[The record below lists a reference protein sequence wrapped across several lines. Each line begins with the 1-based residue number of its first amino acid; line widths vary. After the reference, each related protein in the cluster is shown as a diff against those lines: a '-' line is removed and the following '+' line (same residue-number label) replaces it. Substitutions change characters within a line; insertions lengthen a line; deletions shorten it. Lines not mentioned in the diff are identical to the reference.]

1 MNSKR
6 STKTERPTPIYEY
19 RQLISL
25 DDFEGDLW
33 RCVLLHE
40 LHPFY
45 LCKFL
50 KRLENGV
57 VILDKQRLTED
68 YGKEDD
74 ITYLLGQCYLAGW
87 KNEIT
92 LCFEPRED
100 IIVVGGYNL
109 VTNEITQRFKRIATH
124 RLENPFSYTYSE
136 SDFERLKSIIE
147 QT

>member
-1 MNSKR
+1 M
-6 STKTERPTPIYEY
+6 KTGRPTPIYEY
-19 RQLISL
+19 QPKISL
-25 DDFEGDLW
+25 NDFELSF
-33 RCVLLHE
+33 RRLMLLHD

-57 VILDKQRLTED
+57 VILDKQRLIED
-68 YGKEDD
+68 YGKEND
-74 ITYLLGQCYLAGW
+74 ITYLLGQMYLAGW

-100 IIVVGGYNL
+100 IIIVGGYNL
-109 VTNEITQRFKRIATH
+109 VTNEITQRFKRISTH

-147 QT
+147 QI